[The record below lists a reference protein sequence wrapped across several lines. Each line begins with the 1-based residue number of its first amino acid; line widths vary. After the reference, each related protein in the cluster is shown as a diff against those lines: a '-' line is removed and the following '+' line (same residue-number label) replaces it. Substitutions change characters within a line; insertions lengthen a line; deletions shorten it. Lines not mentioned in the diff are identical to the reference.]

1 MTPFGAKI
9 RALRDKK
16 KMTLTDMA
24 EALQLSPAYLSALEH
39 GHRGRPSPGLVQQIC
54 GLFNI
59 IWDDADELKS
69 LARLSHPKVTVD
81 TSGLTPNATE
91 SANLLAEKIAGLSP
105 EQLKELLV
113 FLRSC

>member
-9 RALRDKK
+9 RALREKK
-16 KMTLTDMA
+16 NMTLTDMA
-24 EALQLSPAYLSALEH
+24 QVLQLSPAYLSALEH

-54 GLFNI
+54 GLFDI
-59 IWDDADELKS
+59 IWDDAEELKG

-91 SANLLAEKIAGLSP
+91 AANLLAEKIGRLSP
-105 EQLKELLV
+105 EQLEELLV
-113 FLRSC
+113 FLRTC